1 MKFAN
6 LCIMLLFSIFTYANS
21 INYFNLVK
29 RKVEYSEDAF
39 LNSLSPECKEQ
50 YVNSEYY
57 IECEPDIQLSN
68 YKDICSKVNSEK
80 CQTYYENPLN
90 YYPLCKENSEF
101 SKLYQPILLKS
112 MKQSY
117 DLICQTDEEGNLCP
131 FSIHTITKTG
141 GIEVLYDQCKSKK
154 CTDALINTY
163 KNVDLDQLLAFEE
176 LSSTSGNVSY
186 NELNSM
192 KNIVAVL
199 ESNTCKEVQAKAT
212 SDAITTANNNSLIIL
227 LCFLLIL
234 LIY

>member
-1 MKFAN
+1 
-6 LCIMLLFSIFTYANS
+6 
-21 INYFNLVK
+21 
-29 RKVEYSEDAF
+29 
-39 LNSLSPECKEQ
+39 
-50 YVNSEYY
+50 
-57 IECEPDIQLSN
+57 
-68 YKDICSKVNSEK
+68 
-80 CQTYYENPLN
+80 
-90 YYPLCKENSEF
+90 
-101 SKLYQPILLKS
+101 

-131 FSIHTITKTG
+131 FSIHTITKTE

>member
-6 LCIMLLFSIFTYANS
+6 LFFMLLFSIFSNANN
-21 INYFNLVK
+21 INYFNLLK
-29 RKVEYSEDAF
+29 RKVEYNEDAF
-39 LNSLSPECKEQ
+39 LNNLSPECKEE
-50 YVNSEYY
+50 YLNSEYY
-57 IECEPDIQLSN
+57 IDCEPDIQLSN
-68 YKDICSKVNSEK
+68 YKDICFKFNSEK

-90 YYPLCKENSEF
+90 YYPHCKENPEF
-101 SKLYQPILLKS
+101 SKMYQPILLKS

-141 GIEVLYDQCKSKK
+141 GAEVLLDQCKSKK
-154 CTDALINTY
+154 CTESLINTY

-192 KNIVAVL
+192 KNIVTVL
-199 ESNTCKEVQAKAT
+199 ESNTCKSVQAKAS
-212 SDAITTANNNSLIIL
+212 SDTVTTINNNCLIIFL
-227 LCFLLIL
+227 SLLLIFL
-234 LIY
+234 FY